1 MANHTPT
8 IPLLL
13 LTNYLSVFDHFME
26 LALKRLTISFC
37 LLQLTFNNLVLG
49 GKIIFE
55 ILIVLIMVEIARHQI
70 QLFFI
75 DFSTLQQL

>member
-1 MANHTPT
+1 MVNHTPT

-55 ILIVLIMVEIARHQI
+55 ILIVLIMVEIVRHQI